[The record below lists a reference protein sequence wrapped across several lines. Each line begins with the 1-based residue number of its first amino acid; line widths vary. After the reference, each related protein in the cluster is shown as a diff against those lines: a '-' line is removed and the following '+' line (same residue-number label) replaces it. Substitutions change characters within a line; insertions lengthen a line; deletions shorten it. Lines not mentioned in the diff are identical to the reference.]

1 MKINDVA
8 IYRVTWS
15 DAQDSDG
22 NWTDIKDIQNHE
34 LATCQ
39 DVGWM
44 VHRDE
49 TRLVLMRSRIVEKD
63 EELREGGG
71 HIAIPNSWVIKVER
85 LEPVIR

>member
-1 MKINDVA
+1 MDMDLIPMV
-8 IYRVTWS
+8 RVTWQ

-22 NWTDIKDIQNHE
+22 CWTLVEDIVNHE

-49 TRLVLMRSRIVEKD
+49 DKLVLMRSRIVEED
-63 EELREGGG
+63 PELKEGGG
-71 HIAIPNSWVIKVER
+71 HIAIPNSWVIKVEQ
-85 LEPVIR
+85 LQTVLV